1 MKRNI
6 IVGASIQDS
15 GGEIRK
21 LASTTAGIQKE
32 ACAASA
38 GMLRTATMPIPKITA
53 LTIEKISAATLTR
66 ARVLLVIGDCLSL
79 FDRQAS

>member
-1 MKRNI
+1 MYRNI

-15 GGEIRK
+15 GGESRK

-38 GMLRTATMPIPKITA
+38 GMVRTVIIPAPKITA

-66 ARVLLVIGDCLSL
+66 ARLLLVIGDCLS
-79 FDRQAS
+79 AI